1 MFLITFISR
10 YFIFLLLLKNRM
22 YFYWLSFRKAIDFCI
37 LLLLITLQNSLIVLN
52 SRSADSLRIAV
63 IVYANDDNFTA
74 SFPIFIPLVSFSY
87 IILYNIKLLNFTTT
101 VLNNTDDDGQLC
113 VSFNFNERFS
123 CFPIYSEATFGIEH
137 I

>member
-22 YFYWLSFRKAIDFCI
+22 YFYLLSFRKAIDFCI

-74 SFPIFIPLVSFSY
+74 SFPIVIPLVSFSY

-113 VSFNFNERFS
+113 VIFNE
-123 CFPIYSEATFGIEH
+123 CPIYSEATFGIEH